1 MIFHEIIG
9 IQEAIE
15 ARIKFREAVR
25 AVIIHGDK
33 ILLVQSN
40 VGDYKFPGG
49 GVEKNENHL
58 EALTREVTEET
69 GYRHVIVGEKVGVV
83 TERMIDEYDKSAVF
97 EMTSHYYLCEL
108 KDDEKGS
115 QKLDD
120 YELEQEFT
128 PHWVEIADAIT
139 KNKEVISHSKQRRWI
154 HRENF
159 VLEELVKSFTSI

>member
-1 MIFHEIIG
+1 MIFHEVIG
-9 IQEAIE
+9 IQEVKDT
-15 ARIKFREAVR
+15 RIKYREAVR
-25 AVIIHGDK
+25 AVIIQGDK

-40 VGDYKFPGG
+40 FGDYKFPGG

-69 GYRHVIVGEKVGVV
+69 GYRHVIVGEKVGIV

-108 KDDEKGS
+108 VNKEKGS
-115 QKLDD
+115 QQLDE

-128 PHWVEIADAIT
+128 PHWVEFADAIT
-139 KNKEVISHSKQRRWI
+139 KNKEVIRYSKQRRWI

-159 VLEELVKSFTSI
+159 VLEELVKSFSIR